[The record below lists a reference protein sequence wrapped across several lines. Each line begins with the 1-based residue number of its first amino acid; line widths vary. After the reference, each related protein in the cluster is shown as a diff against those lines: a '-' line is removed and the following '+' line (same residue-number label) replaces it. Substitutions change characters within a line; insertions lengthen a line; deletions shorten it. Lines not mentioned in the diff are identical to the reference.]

1 MEYRRGGGAATSAP
15 LLQAGGNGQL
25 TELHHSSHPPPRR
38 KPGFFAFGACQGREC
53 RADRHRPDPGMF
65 ARSDTLLKALEWR
78 YATKAFDASRQIDA
92 ATWGALEQSLV
103 LTASSY
109 GLQPWKFLVITDA
122 AIRSELRPH
131 SWNQSQIT
139 DCSHLVVLLKKRT
152 ITAADADRLIHS
164 IATTRGIEANVLD
177 GYRQMIQVDLIDGPR
192 SQLIGQWAGN
202 QVYIALGNLLTS
214 AALLGVDTC
223 AIEGFSPPDYD
234 RILGLD
240 NSDYQSCVVCA
251 CGYRSDDDKYA
262 SLAKVRYSASDLIE
276 HR

>member
-1 MEYRRGGGAATSAP
+1 MIDA
-15 LLQAGGNGQL
+15 LQ
-25 TELHHSSHPPPRR
+25 
-38 KPGFFAFGACQGREC
+38 
-53 RADRHRPDPGMF
+53 
-65 ARSDTLLKALEWR
+65 WR
-78 YATKAFDASRQIDA
+78 YATKVFDAERQIDA
-92 ATWGALEQSLV
+92 ATWNCLEEALV

-122 AIRSELRPH
+122 AIRAELRPH

-139 DCSHLVVLLKKRT
+139 DCSHLVVMLKKRT
-152 ITAADADRLIHS
+152 ITAADADRLIE
-164 IATTRGIEANVLD
+164 ATASTRGIEASVLD

-192 SQLIGQWAGN
+192 SQVIGQWSAN

-234 RILGLD
+234 RILNLES
-240 NSDYQSCVVCA
+240 SDYQSCVVCA
-251 CGYRSDDDKYA
+251 CGYRSSDDKYA
-262 SLAKVRYSASDLIE
+262 SLRKVRYSAADLIE

>member
-1 MEYRRGGGAATSAP
+1 MPEASQQVIEA
-15 LLQAGGNGQL
+15 LQ
-25 TELHHSSHPPPRR
+25 
-38 KPGFFAFGACQGREC
+38 
-53 RADRHRPDPGMF
+53 
-65 ARSDTLLKALEWR
+65 WR
-78 YATKAFDASRQIDA
+78 YATKVFDPGRQIDA
-92 ATWGALEQSLV
+92 ATWSTLEQALV

-109 GLQPWKFLVITDA
+109 GLQPWRFLVITDA

-139 DCSHLVVLLKKRT
+139 DCSHLVVMLKKRV
-152 ITAADADRLIHS
+152 ITTADADRLIEAT
-164 IATTRGIEANVLD
+164 ATTRGIEASLLD

-192 SQLIGQWAGN
+192 SQNIGQWSAN

-234 RILGLD
+234 RILGLES
-240 NSDYQSCVVCA
+240 SDYQSCVVCA
-251 CGYRSDDDKYA
+251 CGYRSSDDKYA
-262 SLAKVRYSASDLIE
+262 SLSKVRYSAADLIE